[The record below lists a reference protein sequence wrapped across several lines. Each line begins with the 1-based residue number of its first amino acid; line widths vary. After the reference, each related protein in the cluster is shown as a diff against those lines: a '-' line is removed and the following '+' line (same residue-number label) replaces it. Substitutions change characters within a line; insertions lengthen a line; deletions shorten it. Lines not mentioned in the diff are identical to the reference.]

1 MAEAEAAGAI
11 MLFGEKYGDKVRIV
25 NFGPSTELCGGTHT
39 SATGTIGMFKIVS
52 ESAISA
58 GVRRIEAVT
67 GEVAEAMVYEA
78 QDTISAI
85 EQIVRSPKLVQA
97 VEKVME
103 NNATL
108 SREVEDMRKEKVVA
122 LAQTIAS
129 EATETNG
136 VKLIKLTTN
145 YSGEV
150 LKDLA
155 FALRQRVSE
164 RLVMVVGNVFEGK
177 PTLSVMLSD
186 DMVAM
191 GADAGA
197 TVREAAKLMNGGG
210 GGQKHYATAGGKNV
224 DGVQAAMEKA
234 VEMILSNVK

>member
-11 MLFGEKYGDKVRIV
+11 MLFGEKYGDKVRMV
-25 NFGPSTELCGGTHT
+25 TFGPSTELCGGTHT

-78 QDTISAI
+78 QDTISSI

-103 NNATL
+103 NNAAL
-108 SREVEDMRKEKVVA
+108 NREVEDMRKEKVVA
-122 LAQTIAS
+122 LAQSIAT

-136 VKLIKLTTN
+136 VKLIKLSTN

-155 FALRQRVSE
+155 FAIRQRVSE
-164 RLVMVVGNVFEGK
+164 RLVMVIGNVFEGK

-224 DGVQAAMEKA
+224 DGVQAAIEKA
-234 VEMILSNVK
+234 IEMILSNVK